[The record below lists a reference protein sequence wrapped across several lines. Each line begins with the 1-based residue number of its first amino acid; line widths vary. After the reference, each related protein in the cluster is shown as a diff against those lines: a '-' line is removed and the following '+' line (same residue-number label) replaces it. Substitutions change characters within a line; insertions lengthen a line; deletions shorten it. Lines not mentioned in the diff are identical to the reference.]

1 MSNKLLAAAIVTQ
14 YDGMC
19 VKAVG
24 LHVFHSPF
32 IFLTVIRCRPPPPPP
47 PFLLPVTML
56 NHYQI
61 QTITYISLGLES
73 QLFPFSIASTYS
85 ILPLSLK

>member
-32 IFLTVIRCRPPPPPP
+32 IFLTVIQCPPPPALSVTYYCVKSTKFRPSP
-47 PFLLPVTML
+47 ISVLVLNLNFFPSPLLLPIPSCHYLL
-56 NHYQI
+56 NR
-61 QTITYISLGLES
+61 LL
-73 QLFPFSIASTYS
+73 
-85 ILPLSLK
+85 

>member
-32 IFLTVIRCRPPPPPP
+32 IFLTVIRPPL
-47 PFLLPVTML
+47 LLPITVL

-61 QTITYISLGLES
+61 QTITSISLGLES

>member
-32 IFLTVIRCRPPPPPP
+32 IFLTVIRPPPSVTYYCIKS
-47 PFLLPVTML
+47 LP
-56 NHYQI
+56 NSDHHIYQ
-61 QTITYISLGLES
+61 SWS
-73 QLFPFSIASTYS
+73 
-85 ILPLSLK
+85 